1 MINEKTNSLKTYLD
15 MQRRY
20 YNTKGLDWDLHNK
33 DLVVGHYDS
42 HNTWPHWERLL
53 FRDIDTTDMRALEY
67 GCGPGRNLIKF
78 NKLFLQIDGID
89 ISKECLEK
97 AKINLKEHA
106 VVRNTNLLVGEGDN
120 IPVSD
125 NEYDF
130 VYSVICLQHI
140 ACYSIRFNI
149 FKEIYR
155 TLKPNGYFSFQM
167 GFGGRNTVSSAGYY
181 EDATTA
187 KKTNGRFDTRIEN
200 EDYLKDDLL
209 NKLNFKNYQ
218 SSFIAPNNCIH
229 EKWIFVT
236 VQKIL

>member
-1 MINEKTNSLKTYLD
+1 MINKKYQEYLD
-15 MQRRY
+15 MQKTY
-20 YNTKGLDWDLHNK
+20 YDKFGKKWSLKEKNF
-33 DLVVGHYDS
+33 VVGSYDQ
-42 HNTWPHWERLL
+42 HNLWPHWERLL
-53 FRDIDTTDMRALEY
+53 FRDIDTTGMRALEY

-78 NKLFLQIDGID
+78 NKLFSQIDGID

-97 AKINLKEHA
+97 AKINLKEHS

-120 IPVSD
+120 IPVSN

-155 TLKPNGYFSFQM
+155 ILKPNGYFSFQM
-167 GFGGRNTVSSAGYY
+167 GFGKKDDGSSSEYY
-181 EDATTA
+181 EDAITA

-209 NKLNFKNYQ
+209 NKLDFKNYQ
-218 SSFIAPNNCIH
+218 SSFIDPNKCLH